1 MIVLNKKL
9 KKVLYWALLVT
20 IILASFEA
28 IFSMVALS
36 SFVTRNYKL
45 VDMNHDVSAYGFMVA
60 IINYVSTAI
69 VSVLYLVFLFQS
81 LYGLKRDN
89 FFNLRN
95 AYMLVCIAGVGLLAS
110 IMRNVSAS
118 FTGVMHIL
126 VVIPTFLSSIAPS
139 AFMMCIALLY
149 LAAVRSEESERLTI

>member
-1 MIVLNKKL
+1 MIVLNEKL
-9 KKVLYWALLVT
+9 KRVLYWALTVT
-20 IILASFEA
+20 VILASFEA
-28 IFSMVALS
+28 IFSIVALTG
-36 SFVTRNYKL
+36 FVTTNYKL
-45 VDMNHDVSAYGFMVA
+45 IDMNHGVSAYGYIVA
-60 IINYVSTAI
+60 LINYTSTAVI
-69 VSVLYLVFLFQS
+69 SVLYIVFLFRS
-81 LYGLKRDN
+81 LHGLKQDN

-110 IMRNVSAS
+110 VMRNVSAS
-118 FTGVMHIL
+118 FTGIMHII